1 MCDGERESMCVC
13 VCVCAHMCAA
23 LDEYREVLCNK
34 RKKLYIN
41 EEL

>member
-13 VCVCAHMCAA
+13 VCACAA

-34 RKKLYIN
+34 RKKLYTN